1 MILYKSTGDK
11 LERIKEKPFKLER
24 DIQKL
29 FEQNLPLIMGL
40 EVVKSEFTI
49 KNKRIDTLAY
59 DPQSKAFII
68 IEYKRDRNASVID
81 QGFMYLSLMLQNKAD
96 FILEYNEGV
105 GKTLVRDGVDW
116 SQTRVVFVSTDFTE
130 NQKEATNFKDLAI
143 ELWEFKRFEN
153 GTVAISPIRKTKSA
167 ESIKPITQ
175 TNTELKE
182 VINEIKVYTE
192 DDLLKGK
199 SEEVVELYSKFK
211 SAILN
216 IVDGVEVK
224 PQKFYIAFKIGNNN
238 ICDFEIQKN
247 GLKLT
252 INVKR
257 GNLDDPKNIT
267 RDISSIG
274 HLGNGDYELKIPD
287 DKNIEYI
294 MSLVKQAIT
303 R

>member
-105 GKTLVRDGVDW
+105 GKTLIRDGVDW

-175 TNTELKE
+175 TNNELKE